1 MSELDNEANP
11 GYATIHDLP
20 ENARPREMLRDFGAR
35 SLSDRDLI
43 AILLRSGRRGENVL
57 TLSDRVLKSFPD
69 LRSLAGARLEEICEI
84 KGIGEAKGCQILAAL
99 ELGRRSGDLAH
110 NRKKAI
116 SSSNDAY
123 DLIKA
128 EMEWLDNEE
137 LHVLLLNIKNQVMA
151 NETIYRGTVNS
162 ASVRV
167 AEVLR
172 PAIRSNSAKMI
183 VAHNHPSGDP
193 TPSPEDI
200 LVTRR
205 IRQSAE
211 MMDIEMLDHII
222 VGDGDFV
229 SLKRRGLGF

>member
-1 MSELDNEANP
+1 MSELDNGANP

-20 ENARPREMLRDFGAR
+20 ESARPREMLRDLGAHR
-35 SLSDRDLI
+35 LSDRDLI

-69 LRSLAGARLEEICEI
+69 LRSLAGARLDEICQI

-99 ELGRRSGDLAH
+99 ELGKRSGDFAH
-110 NRKKAI
+110 NRRKAI
-116 SSSNDAY
+116 LRSDDAY
-123 DLIKA
+123 DLIKG
-128 EMEWLDNEE
+128 EMAWLDNEE
-137 LHVLLLNIKNQVMA
+137 LRVLLLNIKNQVMA
-151 NETIYRGTVNS
+151 NETIYKGTVNS

-167 AEVLR
+167 SEVLR
-172 PAIRSNSAKMI
+172 PAVRSNSAKMI

-193 TPSPEDI
+193 NPSPEDI

-211 MMDIEMLDHII
+211 MMDIELLDHII
-222 VGDGDFV
+222 VGDRDFV
-229 SLKRRGLGF
+229 SLKQRGLGF

>member
-1 MSELDNEANP
+1 MSELDNGANP

-20 ENARPREMLRDFGAR
+20 ESARPREMLRDLGAHR
-35 SLSDRDLI
+35 LSDRDLI

-69 LRSLAGARLEEICEI
+69 LRSLAGARLDEICQI

-99 ELGRRSGDLAH
+99 ELGRRSGDFAH
-110 NRKKAI
+110 NRRKAI
-116 SSSNDAY
+116 LRSDDAY
-123 DLIKA
+123 DLIKG
-128 EMEWLDNEE
+128 EMAWLDNEE
-137 LHVLLLNIKNQVMA
+137 LRVLLLNIKNQVMA
-151 NETIYRGTVNS
+151 NETIYKGTVNS

-167 AEVLR
+167 SEVLR
-172 PAIRSNSAKMI
+172 PAVRSNSAKMI

-193 TPSPEDI
+193 NPSPEDI

-211 MMDIEMLDHII
+211 MMDIELLDHII
-222 VGDGDFV
+222 VGDRDFV
-229 SLKRRGLGF
+229 SLKQRGLGF

>member
-1 MSELDNEANP
+1 MSELDNGANP

-20 ENARPREMLRDFGAR
+20 ESARPREMLRDLGAHR
-35 SLSDRDLI
+35 LSDRDLI
-43 AILLRSGRRGENVL
+43 AILLRSGRQGENVL

-69 LRSLAGARLEEICEI
+69 LRSLAGARLDEICQI

-99 ELGRRSGDLAH
+99 ELGKRSGDFAH

-116 SSSNDAY
+116 LRSDDAY
-123 DLIKA
+123 DLIKG
-128 EMEWLDNEE
+128 EMAWLDNEE
-137 LHVLLLNIKNQVMA
+137 LRVLLLNIKNQVMA
-151 NETIYRGTVNS
+151 NETIYKGTVNS

-167 AEVLR
+167 SEVLR
-172 PAIRSNSAKMI
+172 PAVRSNSAKMI

-193 TPSPEDI
+193 NPSPEDI

-211 MMDIEMLDHII
+211 MMDIELLDHII
-222 VGDGDFV
+222 VGDRDFV
-229 SLKRRGLGF
+229 SLKQRGLGF